1 MVTTVNPTNIRNRAL
16 EEMGLLRKGE
26 TADSAQAQSLDEAY
40 VELYGELQ
48 EDQLTGAFTVTS
60 GVPIQFVRPIVVLIA
75 LRRANTWRIP
85 DARYQTIVIEA
96 GADGDRAMGKIRKFV
111 NGRNVSDVISFSD
124 F

>member
-1 MVTTVNPTNIRNRAL
+1 MVTTVSPANIRNRAL

-26 TADSAQAQSLDEAY
+26 TADPSESQSLDEAY

-48 EDQLTGAFTVTS
+48 DDQLTGSFTVTS

-75 LRRANTWRIP
+75 LRRANTWRIA
-85 DARYQTIVIEA
+85 DARYKTIVIEA
-96 GADGDRAMGKIRKFV
+96 GADGDRAMGKIRKAV
-111 NGRNVSDVISFSD
+111 NGRNVSDVIAFSD